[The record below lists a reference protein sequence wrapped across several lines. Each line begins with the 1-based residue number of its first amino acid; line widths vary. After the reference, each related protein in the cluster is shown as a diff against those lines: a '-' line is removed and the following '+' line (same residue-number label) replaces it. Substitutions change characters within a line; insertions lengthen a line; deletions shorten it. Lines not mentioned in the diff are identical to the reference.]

1 MIVVAETLDGILFV
15 LLHWIV
21 IVDTTREQMRVA
33 AHAHVLI
40 EPFKPVNMSVIGNVL
55 FRT

>member
-1 MIVVAETLDGILFV
+1 LIVVTETLDGILFV

-21 IVDTTREQMRVA
+21 DTTREHIMRVA